1 MLDLTTFTASECLI
15 YLLIKPVKVTVSDNI
30 DRISREEPATM
41 TKNAKNLNV
50 QLLGERIKTPQQTFL
65 ILKEIVFSRILKNIG
80 QHLVQTLP

>member
-41 TKNAKNLNV
+41 TKMPKFEHSV
-50 QLLGERIKTPQQTFL
+50 TGRKDQDTTIIKLSSF
-65 ILKEIVFSRILKNIG
+65 
-80 QHLVQTLP
+80 